1 MGETVLW
8 LGILVLVVSPVLGVA
23 VSMLSLFMERD
34 LKWAGVA
41 LLLIIMTAVAT
52 VISSLF

>member
-1 MGETVLW
+1 MGEAVLW
-8 LGILVLVVSPVLGVA
+8 LGILVLVVSPILGVA
-23 VSMLSLFMERD
+23 VSMLSLFRERD